1 MTKNESFGASQ
12 ERQATVLRSIY
23 HVIADKNETFEGK
36 VEELLKIGREAIGT
50 EYGALS
56 YVEDGDYIFEI
67 VHDPSGEIEAGDVVP
82 LEETNCERAIDT
94 KQTLVLADIETEAP
108 ELTSRAGFTDMGV
121 QCYIGT
127 PVVVDEDVYGTFCF
141 YDRTVREEQFTDW
154 DITLVDLMG
163 QWISY
168 ELERE
173 QREAKFMR
181 QRNRLDDFA
190 NIVAHDLRNP
200 INVAQAYI
208 EFAREEP
215 ENRKEHLDGV
225 ETALNRMDVLI
236 DDVLSLARIEQQE
249 LDSKTVDI
257 RTVVDDAWTT
267 AATESISLSVEDT
280 LMPVVGSHSLLQQA
294 FENLIRNTVEHA
306 DSEAT
311 VRIGL
316 LDGRSGFYFEDDGPG
331 IPNRKSKRAFQTG
344 FSTDED
350 GTGFGLS
357 IVKEIVE
364 AHGWSITVTGGT
376 TGGARFEI
384 ENVQFV

>member
-1 MTKNESFGASQ
+1 
-12 ERQATVLRSIY
+12 
-23 HVIADKNETFEGK
+23 
-36 VEELLKIGREAIGT
+36 
-50 EYGALS
+50 
-56 YVEDGDYIFEI
+56 
-67 VHDPSGEIEAGDVVP
+67 
-82 LEETNCERAIDT
+82 
-94 KQTLVLADIETEAP
+94 
-108 ELTSRAGFTDMGV
+108 
-121 QCYIGT
+121 
-127 PVVVDEDVYGTFCF
+127 
-141 YDRTVREEQFTDW
+141 
-154 DITLVDLMG
+154 
-163 QWISY
+163 
-168 ELERE
+168 
-173 QREAKFMR
+173 MR
-181 QRNRLDDFA
+181 QRNHLDDFA

-215 ENRKEHLDGV
+215 ENREEHLDGV

-249 LDSKTVDI
+249 LDSKTVDL

-280 LMPVVGSHSLLQQA
+280 LVSVVGSHSLLQQA
-294 FENLIRNTVEHA
+294 FENLIRNTGEHA

-316 LDGRSGFYFEDDGPG
+316 LDDGSGFYFEDDGPG

-344 FSTDED
+344 FSTGED